1 MAVLCMGYKRRAL
14 RASPPSDAVQCGTG
28 KHRHAARVATP
39 RMRRSPTAFSE
50 IQMQKQVEIL
60 LIPGKRVAQC
70 AFELRI
76 ALAAELRAELR
87 DRRLV
92 RGNLTHDEVRGSAS
106 FTASLE
112 SRGALGIIGRQSP
125 TLVLG
130 ERLESLIGA
139 LVLAAD
145 PFRGGHEVRI
155 AKYALRAAG
164 IHDSLPRA
172 LDRQQHE
179 RRIVGGDVFAVE
191 QRIGGML

>member
-50 IQMQKQVEIL
+50 IEMQKQVEIL
-60 LIPGKRVAQC
+60 LITWQRVAQC
-70 AFELRI
+70 AFELCI

-92 RGNLTHDEVRGSAS
+92 CGYLADDEVRGGAR

-112 SRGALGIIGRQSP
+112 SRGALRIVGWQSP
-125 TLVLG
+125 ALVLG
-130 ERLESLIGA
+130 EGLESLIGA

-145 PFRGGHEVRI
+145 PFRGVDEVRV

-164 IHDSLPRA
+164 IHDSLPCA

-179 RRIVGGDVFAVE
+179 RRIVSGDIFA
-191 QRIGGML
+191 